1 MIYSTILELPDCLA
15 EAETRTLLFQN
26 CRSSRDSR
34 MRRTVCRS
42 YYLPQSKCCAID
54 ADVYTSP
61 MHRYPLSPP
70 KAFLATTNCLY
81 KITNCNNLC
90 FVTCTLPHLLR
101 ACPRPWPCHA
111 ESPWQLDP
119 HSLQLNP
126 RSAVLYYSACYSIV
140 LHLSEPALCSW
151 THALCMQLDH
161 LSVARPM
168 HCTHLISHFSL
179 HGTAIR

>member
-1 MIYSTILELPDCLA
+1 
-15 EAETRTLLFQN
+15 
-26 CRSSRDSR
+26 

-90 FVTCTLPHLLR
+90 FVTCTLPRLLR

-126 RSAVLYYSACYSIV
+126 RSTAGHCTSIV
-140 LHLSEPALCSW
+140 LHLNPHSLQLNPRSTAGHCTSIVLVLHLSPRSAAGPTLSACSW
-151 THALCMQLDH
+151 
-161 LSVARPM
+161 
-168 HCTHLISHFSL
+168 I
-179 HGTAIR
+179 I